1 MRKQNTMTF
10 VNLPVVPIFWH
21 YPGTIKRDRERI
33 VLLFAFVG
41 WRHTSP
47 VQTCGRE

>member
-21 YPGTIKRDRERI
+21 YPGTIKGYFKI
-33 VLLFAFVG
+33 GVVLRMG
-41 WRHTSP
+41 YDPT
-47 VQTCGRE
+47 

>member
-21 YPGTIKRDRERI
+21 YLGTIK
-33 VLLFAFVG
+33 G
-41 WRHTSP
+41 WEIAISP
-47 VQTCGRE
+47 TYFGMVTIMSVIWSMTN